1 MAAKISWRLPLPPAR
16 RRPRTGRTP
25 FAEGDDAIRFLAAG
39 ADGAS
44 VAESKRP
51 RCFREVLHRD
61 PWDEAGLAKR
71 GRDSFYRVR
80 QGRPG
85 FDPDSERGGS
95 SLSPACSEFAVS
107 APFWLSGPL
116 EGWGRSTGRGDEGPR
131 DRHRRRPARPPRW

>member
-16 RRPRTGRTP
+16 RRPRAGRSP

-44 VAESKRP
+44 VATSQRP

-61 PWDEAGLAKR
+61 PWDEAGLAK
-71 GRDSFYRVR
+71 GGFGLDRDY
-80 QGRPG
+80 
-85 FDPDSERGGS
+85 ERGGS
-95 SLSPACSEFAVS
+95 SLSPVCAEFAVS